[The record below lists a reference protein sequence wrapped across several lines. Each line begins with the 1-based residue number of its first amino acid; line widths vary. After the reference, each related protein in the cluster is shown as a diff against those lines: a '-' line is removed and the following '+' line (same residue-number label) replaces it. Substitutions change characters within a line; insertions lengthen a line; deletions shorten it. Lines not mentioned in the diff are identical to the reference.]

1 MKELLTNVRFL
12 CFNTIYTIRVL
23 RLYDF
28 TQHVTCNNAKS
39 RYTISVAGRRICERY
54 CPKIVKIGVFCY
66 KRNTISVLY
75 VLFSVIK
82 F

>member
-28 TQHVTCNNAKS
+28 IQHISCIIAKY
-39 RYTISVAGRRICERY
+39 RYTIGVAKWRICERY
-54 CPKIVKIGVFCY
+54 CPKIVKIAVFY
-66 KRNTISVLY
+66 
-75 VLFSVIK
+75 
-82 F
+82 